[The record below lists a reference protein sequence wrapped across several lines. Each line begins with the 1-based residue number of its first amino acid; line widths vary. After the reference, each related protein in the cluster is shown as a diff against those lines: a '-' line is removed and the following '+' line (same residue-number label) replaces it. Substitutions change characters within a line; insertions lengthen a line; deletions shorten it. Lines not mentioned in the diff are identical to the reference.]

1 MKLFRLSSIALL
13 LTALFFT
20 GCKGKS
26 AKELI
31 VNKWKLTEVTGE
43 GAKEMSD
50 TERKEMAD
58 KFVLELTKD
67 GKVSMSGMG
76 ETPKTG
82 TYTVSDDGKTLFL
95 TREGSD
101 KADPQDINELKADK
115 LVLTSPK
122 DKLVLSF
129 SAK

>member
-1 MKLFRLSSIALL
+1 M
-13 LTALFFT
+13 ALFFA
-20 GCKGKS
+20 GCKSKS
-26 AKELI
+26 AKELL

-50 TERKEMAD
+50 IEKKKMTGT
-58 KFVLELTKD
+58 FVLELTKD
-67 GKVSMSGMG
+67 GKVSMTGMD

-82 TYTVSDDGKTLFL
+82 TYTVSDYGKTLFL
-95 TREGSD
+95 TREGSE

-115 LVLTSPK
+115 LMLISPK

>member
-1 MKLFRLSSIALL
+1 EMK
-13 LTALFFT
+13 
-20 GCKGKS
+20 
-26 AKELI
+26 E
-31 VNKWKLTEVTGE
+31 
-43 GAKEMSD
+43 
-50 TERKEMAD
+50 

-76 ETPKTG
+76 DTPKTG

-95 TREGSD
+95 TREGSE